1 MVYYLRLRLQ
11 QCIVSIHRLEL
22 RSNQVIMMKWNWY
35 WLLIR
40 SSINHILKIIS
51 ISKLITIFI
60 IIKYN
65 IILILIAIY
74 DHSIILSILDI
85 TYHVLLNF
93 ELSSHSIKNRMI
105 CLVTNILSRK
115 LGSIESNSKLIDP
128 RLKQY
133 RLMRKMS
140 HN

>member
-1 MVYYLRLRLQ
+1 MIYYLRLRLQ

-85 TYHVLLNF
+85 TCHALLNF

-115 LGSIESNSKLIDP
+115 LGSIESNSTLIDP
-128 RLKQY
+128 KLKQY